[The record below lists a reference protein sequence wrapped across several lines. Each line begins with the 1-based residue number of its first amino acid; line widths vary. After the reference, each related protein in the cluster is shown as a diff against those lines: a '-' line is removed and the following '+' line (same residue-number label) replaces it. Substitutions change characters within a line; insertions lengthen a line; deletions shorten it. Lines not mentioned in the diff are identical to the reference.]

1 MALEYLNLLIPVPR
15 PYIMRF
21 NPQQAPLSYQNK
33 RTLLP
38 GKSSKIEVKY
48 NMAVGPIR
56 KTITVESN
64 AVMIGGRVPLKIKGE
79 VTDN

>member
-1 MALEYLNLLIPVPR
+1 
-15 PYIMRF
+15 MRF

-33 RTLLP
+33 RTLFYQENQV
-38 GKSSKIEVKY
+38 KVKY

-64 AVMIGGRVPLKIKGE
+64 AVNYDGGRVPLKIKGE